1 MAKRMISQEDVNLI
15 IGTVVTAN
23 LATIGTAIK
32 YIIKKEKELTEI
44 QTTLKEVQKDVDA
57 IALIIGTPRAIAQ
70 QSNEKSEQ

>member
-15 IGTVVTAN
+15 IGTVITAN
-23 LATIGTAIK
+23 LATIGTALK

-70 QSNEKSEQ
+70 QSNEKSE

>member
-1 MAKRMISQEDVNLI
+1 MISQQDVNLI
-15 IGTVVTAN
+15 IGTVITAN
-23 LATIGTAIK
+23 LATIGTALK

-70 QSNEKSEQ
+70 QSNEKSG

>member
-1 MAKRMISQEDVNLI
+1 MAKLMISQEDVNLI
-15 IGTVVTAN
+15 IGTVITAN
-23 LATIGTAIK
+23 LATIGTALK

-70 QSNEKSEQ
+70 QSNEKSE

>member
-1 MAKRMISQEDVNLI
+1 MAKRMISQEEVNLI
-15 IGTVVTAN
+15 IGTVITAN
-23 LATIGTAIK
+23 LATIGTALK

-70 QSNEKSEQ
+70 QSNEKSGQ